1 MPVGEEDLK
10 FVKGK
15 VKFEEPMS
23 GHTTFRIGGPAEI
36 FVYPSDEE
44 DLVRVLDYADSHKM
58 GVFVIGGGSKLLV
71 GDKGIRGFVVSLN
84 APPFGGIDIKDD
96 AVSAGCG
103 LKVGELLKRT
113 ASEGLGGLEFLS
125 GIPGTLG
132 GALVMNAGWPT
143 RAIGDYV
150 EEVTLI
156 RGREKMAVGR
166 SGLKFSYRGSNL
178 GDAVLLSVKLRLEKK
193 RADNIEAELKANLEK
208 KRKTQDL
215 GYPSVGSIFLNP
227 SGKVP
232 AWRVIESC
240 GFRGKAVGG
249 AAVSEKHANFIVN
262 RGGAS
267 ASDVME
273 LIDKI
278 QKKVF
283 KEHQIVLKL
292 EAKLTGDF

>member
-1 MPVGEEDLK
+1 MPVREDDLK
-10 FVKGK
+10 FIKGT

-23 GHTTFRIGGPAEI
+23 GHTTFKIGGPAEI
-36 FVYPSDEE
+36 FIYPSDEE
-44 DLVRVLDYADSHKM
+44 DLLGVLEYAYGHKM

-71 GDKGIRGFVVSLN
+71 GDKGIRGFVISLN
-84 APPFGGIDIKDD
+84 APSFKKLDIEGDT
-96 AVSAGCG
+96 VIAGCG
-103 LKVGELLKRT
+103 LKISELLKKCS
-113 ASEGLGGLEFLS
+113 AEGLGGLEFLS

-132 GALVMNAGWPT
+132 GALVMNAGWPA

-150 EEVTLI
+150 EEVALI
-156 RGREKMAVGR
+156 RGLEKIVLGR
-166 SGLKFSYRGSNL
+166 NGLTFSYRSSNL
-178 GDAVLLSVKLRLEKK
+178 EGNVLLSAKLKLEKK
-193 RADNIEAELKANLEK
+193 PVDRIEAEIKSNLEK

-215 GYPSVGSIFLNP
+215 GHPSVGSLFLNP

-232 AWRVIESC
+232 AWRVVESC

-249 AAVSEKHANFIVN
+249 AAVSEKHANFVVN
-262 RGGAS
+262 KGGAT
-267 ASDVME
+267 AADVRA
-273 LIDKI
+273 LIDEI

>member
-1 MPVGEEDLK
+1 MPVREEDLK
-10 FVKGK
+10 FIKGTI
-15 VKFEEPMS
+15 KFEEPIS
-23 GHTTFRIGGPAEI
+23 GHATFKIGGPAEI

-44 DLVRVLDYADSHKM
+44 DLLRVLEYAYGHKM

-71 GDKGIRGFVVSLN
+71 GDKGIRGFVISFSAPSFGKLN
-84 APPFGGIDIKDD
+84 IEGDT
-96 AVSAGCG
+96 VVAGCG
-103 LKVGELLKRT
+103 LKVNELLKKT
-113 ASEGLGGLEFLS
+113 SSEGLGGLEFLS

-132 GALVMNAGWPT
+132 GALVMNAGWPN
-143 RAIGDYV
+143 RAIGDCV

-156 RGREKMAVGR
+156 RGLEKMVLGR
-166 SGLKFSYRGSNL
+166 SELTFSYRSSNL
-178 GDAVLLSVKLRLEKK
+178 EGSVLLSAKLKLEKK
-193 RADNIEAELKANLEK
+193 PVDRVEAEIKSNLEK

-215 GYPSVGSIFLNP
+215 GHPGIGSIFLNP

-240 GFRGKAVGG
+240 GFRGKSVGG
-249 AAVSEKHANFIVN
+249 AAVSEKHANFIIN
-262 RGGAS
+262 RGGAT
-267 ASDVME
+267 AVDVRA
-273 LIDKI
+273 LIDEI